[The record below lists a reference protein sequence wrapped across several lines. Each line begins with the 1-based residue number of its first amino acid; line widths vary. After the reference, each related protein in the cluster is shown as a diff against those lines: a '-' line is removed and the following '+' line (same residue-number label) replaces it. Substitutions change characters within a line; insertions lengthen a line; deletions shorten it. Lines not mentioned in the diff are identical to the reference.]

1 MVFLPIFFVQLKI
14 KMKSIRIKSP
24 ATVANLVCGFDIL
37 GMALQEPCDI
47 MELKLLDDPVIRIT
61 NKDEFGLPEEP
72 DKNVAGVVL
81 QSIMEKL
88 DTKHGFELIAE
99 KHIMPGS
106 GIGSSAASAAGA
118 AFAANHLLGNIFSQ
132 EDLVQFAMNG
142 EKLASARIRKGE
154 IDREGRRLRGTNEPP
169 RELPKNG
176 RTILK
181 APKGD
186 LFAAKDGIPEKR
198 VVDRIQ
204 QEQSKCVIA
213 VGDVTT
219 STILKQNYTPQVM
232 IVDGITKRGR
242 FEERLSADRVY
253 TIYNP
258 PAMIYPESWSVID
271 TAIHNDGTSLIDV
284 EGEEDLMGFPA
295 VLLAPDG
302 SVVLYGQPDVGIV
315 WIPVNRENKKIARL
329 LLEQMPVITS

>member
-1 MVFLPIFFVQLKI
+1 ME
-14 KMKSIRIKSP
+14 KMTGTWGLNLFDRLHVGHHVMIDRLSDMPNPVACVTGGELVAAKLELEEIIQPLDVRERNLGRYLKSINCDTTISVTT
-24 ATVANLVCGFDIL
+24 ATRREDLLSVKGDTTFMMYE
-37 GMALQEPCDI
+37 GPCCI
-47 MELKLLDDPVIRIT
+47 EIQSGALKLRKKRLNVKDTVEFLKPVR
-61 NKDEFGLPEEP
+61 
-72 DKNVAGVVL
+72 
-81 QSIMEKL
+81 
-88 DTKHGFELIAE
+88 
-99 KHIMPGS
+99 
-106 GIGSSAASAAGA
+106 AS
-118 AFAANHLLGNIFSQ
+118 
-132 EDLVQFAMNG
+132 DG

-242 FEERLSADRVY
+242 FEEKLSADRVY